1 MYEIKLKIDRAKDTA
16 SETQRAPSTQ
26 KQSYEAEVEDY
37 EIPTKTNILWSS
49 AGHSFGNV
57 GVAPQHGLP
66 QFGDE
71 GSVLT
76 LRLLFFITDDW
87 RFLLLSD
94 INVVAR
100 ASLR

>member
-1 MYEIKLKIDRAKDTA
+1 MYEIKLKIDRAKGTA

-57 GVAPQHGLP
+57 GVAPQRGSP
-66 QFGDE
+66 QFGDD

-76 LRLLFFITDDW
+76 LRLLVHGSP
-87 RFLLLSD
+87 FLLLVSD
-94 INVVAR
+94 INVVSR